1 MGEFKTLGQYTPETE
16 FAIDLIECSVR
27 SAVVVLSRIGFSG
40 DADDE
45 MGREDWTET
54 EVELDWDTLRFIGF
68 SLWLSA
74 QAVSNR

>member
-1 MGEFKTLGQYTPETE
+1 
-16 FAIDLIECSVR
+16 
-27 SAVVVLSRIGFSG
+27 VVVLSRIGFST

-45 MGREDWTET
+45 TGRENWTET

-74 QAVSNR
+74 RAVSNR